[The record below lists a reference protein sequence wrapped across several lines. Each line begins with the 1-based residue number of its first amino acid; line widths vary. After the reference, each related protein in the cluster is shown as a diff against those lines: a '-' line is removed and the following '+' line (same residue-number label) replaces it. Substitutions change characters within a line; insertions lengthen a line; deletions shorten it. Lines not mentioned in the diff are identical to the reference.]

1 MAILNCIQFIQ
12 FNLDYLSWIYWSI
25 ENQISVSDKLKM
37 KLKLL
42 LNLGA
47 RGDGKYRKVIQEV
60 QDLQEVQEG
69 GRARS
74 DRRVR
79 DWSKG
84 ESLFEVEKCARRCK
98 MD

>member
-1 MAILNCIQFIQ
+1 MAILYCIQFIQ

-69 GRARS
+69 VRARS
-74 DRRVR
+74 DGRVR
-79 DWSKG
+79 GWSKG
-84 ESLFEVEKCARRCK
+84 EGLFEEEKGARRCK

>member
-1 MAILNCIQFIQ
+1 MDILEYRESNFSHRQ
-12 FNLDYLSWIYWSI
+12 L
-25 ENQISVSDKLKM
+25 KL

-60 QDLQEVQEG
+60 QDLQKVQEG
-69 GRARS
+69 VRARS
-74 DRRVR
+74 DGRVR
-79 DWSKG
+79 GWSKG
-84 ESLFEVEKCARRCK
+84 EGLFEMEKSARRCK